1 MQREN
6 VILKEMRPAKFNFG
20 HGTIELPPTLN
31 AIRYNMNL
39 TPASASMMG
48 PVGKPKPRQAISGS
62 GIQSGYKGRGIKAS
76 GGGIKASGSGI
87 KAAGKLPKMNKK
99 LMRRLL
105 AKLGAGI
112 NNAGQHYGRGIRAP
126 K

>member
-1 MQREN
+1 MSREH
-6 VILKEMRPAKFNFG
+6 VIIKEMRPAKFNFG
-20 HGTIELPPTLN
+20 EGTIVLPDTYN

-39 TPASASMMG
+39 TPPSAGFMGASLPKSS
-48 PVGKPKPRQAISGS
+48 KPKMTAS
-62 GIQSGYKGRGIKAS
+62 GIHSGYSGKGIKAS
-76 GGGIKASGSGI
+76 GGGI

-105 AKLGAGI
+105 TKLGAGI
-112 NNAGQHYGRGIRAP
+112 NNAGQRYGRGIKAP